1 MEDITRDEI
10 YNFKSSS
17 SISTNHNSRPR
28 STYLNQRNAARLFK
42 NHQSRSVS
50 PNNFE
55 PIYLEHKPI
64 ENKQSNLK
72 KRNLSNILINID
84 KKQDTSTELRQSF
97 GSQQEIQ
104 QAIRPKSTNQQARTT
119 QSGISILKTA
129 DSKQNNQLLNDA
141 SYTAKDQQSINNS
154 YYNQFYNVS
163 KLLNQSDN
171 LLDTSGILDF
181 NSNSTKNA
189 QKICQT
195 EGTAQ
200 KNNYFHKTQ
209 DIGQNDS
216 FFTKED
222 LDGSKILSEN
232 YQKSNQEQR
241 SQYKKVLPTQSSKKS
256 NRKIMISNSRDQ
268 INSIQEEA
276 KTAESHISNQE
287 QPKSKLTNIENQR
300 DKKEQKENQQE
311 DENRKT
317 HTKMQFFDE
326 NEVKNISYYIGNMD
340 YEDFKVYTEAQL
352 LSKMDKESLIIR
364 LQILEQENKEIKC
377 HNLHLS
383 SKFKEMLNEYARF
396 KDYHDNLDRKSLYQ
410 KHVQKLA
417 DLSKLCHNQTEI
429 ILQKNNKIAELEQII
444 INKDQEIDSLN
455 SQIANYDTKKQQD
468 LLEID
473 NKYKQQIKDFTER
486 VDYLNKENRKI
497 VLLEKTVKDLM
508 DKIQEDTKKYLNA
521 LEKSEER
528 YKALSSKQTEK
539 EREIFGLK
547 ENIKQLENQIK
558 YIQEQNLNV
567 IEDKCSDYEKQ
578 LQQKELELYQ
588 INLKY
593 QKQESQYISDIKEL
607 QESIQN
613 FRKQI
618 TDNQLNFLE
627 KEQDLRNQMQSI
639 REQFDAYKVDTINQT
654 AELIKKIENLEKNL
668 DEKKKI
674 VESKIKEISQ
684 KSYRIV
690 ELQKQLEQQTIS
702 KQKMKEEHEKEMN
715 KLFQT
720 KQDENKSLTFK
731 FKELKLYYEVEI
743 ENLKKEYDDRVKECS
758 SNATD
763 AKRQYQAMKNNY
775 NQEMEG
781 KETEIEFLKNKI
793 FEEKQ
798 KIKDQLD
805 CQYKDMIKDM
815 QKRISFLQNELD
827 EQKIEIENTIC
838 EDLAVYNRQ
847 SKFWKKSRQIR
858 EEKYSYK
865 SINSEESN
873 NKEATPLK
881 KKNTISAKITQN
893 SQINQADALK
903 IRFQVVAKCAAA
915 FEEQQNKIDNL
926 RAQLDTQ
933 QKRAN
938 ALLKQQYIGGS
949 VMDSQNIQH
958 NDTQAFKKG
967 YDNQNIMQNINNEQ
981 YQKDIY
987 LDENDLKD
995 LQLAKQIKELR
1006 EQLYQQKL
1014 KNQELQDLFI
1024 KKEYEL
1030 NEQHKQEKKN
1040 LQKEFDSINQVK
1052 IQQVFE
1058 KDILIE
1064 KYATKIADLQKYVE
1078 ESAQQLES
1086 QVKFTEKMKQ
1096 QFIELDLKNQNIVNM
1111 VLQEKEELYQMW
1123 ENRESLPKDLR
1134 EIENLNQIIARLNI
1148 EIKQLKN
1155 QIVNINNTKNG
1166 GATQGLVFESQL
1178 RTSSDFGPAN
1188 SQKINYDSATY
1199 KTNNLNNE
1207 SDKKNLYSE
1216 NDISRINNSKSIS
1229 IPKKDTRKDY
1239 SRPRTKTSIKME
1251 QDKQD
1256 SYLN

>member
-28 STYLNQRNAARLFK
+28 STYLNQRNATRVFK

-55 PIYLEHKPI
+55 PIYLEHKSI
-64 ENKQSNLK
+64 KNKQSNLK

-84 KKQDTSTELRQSF
+84 KKQDISNELRVSY
-97 GSQQEIQ
+97 GSQQEIH
-104 QAIRPKSTNQQARTT
+104 QAIRPKSTNQQARIT
-119 QSGISILKTA
+119 QSGIDILKTA
-129 DSKQNNQLLNDA
+129 ESKQNNQILNDV
-141 SYTAKDQQSINNS
+141 SYTANDKQSTNNS

-163 KLLNQSDN
+163 KLLNKSDN
-171 LLDTSGILDF
+171 LLDTSSILDY
-181 NSNSTKNA
+181 NNNSTKNA
-189 QKICQT
+189 SKNFQT
-195 EGTAQ
+195 EGSAQ
-200 KNNYFHKTQ
+200 RNNYFHQTQ
-209 DIGQNDS
+209 EIGLNDS

-222 LDGSKILSEN
+222 LDCSKILSEN
-232 YQKSNQEQR
+232 CQKSNQEQR
-241 SQYKKVLPTQSSKKS
+241 VQFKKLLPNQSNKKS

-268 INSIQEEA
+268 ISSIQEEE
-276 KTAESHISNQE
+276 KTAESHISHQE
-287 QPKSKLTNIENQR
+287 QLKSKLTNLENQR
-300 DKKEQKENQQE
+300 DKKEQKENLQE
-311 DENRKT
+311 DENWKT
-317 HTKMQFFDE
+317 HTQMEFFDE
-326 NEVKNISYYIGNMD
+326 NVIKNISYYIGNMD

-383 SKFKEMLNEYARF
+383 SKFKEMLNEYSRF

-417 DLSKLCHNQTEI
+417 DLSKFCHNQTEI

-444 INKDQEIDSLN
+444 IKKDQEISSLN
-455 SQIANYDTKKQQD
+455 SQIANYDAQKQQD
-468 LLEID
+468 LLEIE
-473 NKYKQQIKDFTER
+473 NQLKQQIKDFIER

-528 YKALSSKQTEK
+528 YKTLSSKQTEK

-547 ENIKQLENQIK
+547 ENIKQLESQIK
-558 YIQEQNLNV
+558 DIQEQNQNS
-567 IEDKCSDYEKQ
+567 IQDKCSDYERQ
-578 LQQKELELYQ
+578 LQQKELDLHQ
-588 INLKY
+588 LNLQL
-593 QKQESQYISDIKEL
+593 QKQENKYISDIKEL
-607 QESIQN
+607 QENIQN
-613 FRKQI
+613 LRKQI
-618 TDNQLNFLE
+618 SDNQVSFQE
-627 KEQDLRNQMQSI
+627 KEHDLRNQMSSI
-639 REQFDAYKVDTINQT
+639 RDQFDAYKVDTINQT
-654 AELIKKIENLEKNL
+654 AELIKQIENLERNL

-674 VESKIKEISQ
+674 IEARIKEISQ
-684 KSYRIV
+684 KSYKIV

-702 KQKMKEEHEKEMN
+702 KQQMKEEYEKEMN

-720 KQDENKSLTFK
+720 KQDDNKSLTFK

-743 ENLKKEYDDRVKECS
+743 EKLKKDYDDRVKECS
-758 SNATD
+758 SNAND

-793 FEEKQ
+793 YEEKQ
-798 KIKDQLD
+798 KIKEQLEN
-805 CQYKDMIKDM
+805 QYKDMIKDM

-847 SKFWKKSRQIR
+847 SKFWKKSRQIK

-881 KKNTISAKITQN
+881 KKNTISSKATQN
-893 SQINQADALK
+893 QQINYLDVLK

-915 FEEQQNKIDNL
+915 FEEQQNKIDSL

-949 VMDSQNIQH
+949 VKESQNIQL
-958 NDTQAFKKG
+958 N
-967 YDNQNIMQNINNEQ
+967 DNQVFNYQIQSLNNEQ

-995 LQLAKQIKELR
+995 LQLAKQVKELR
-1006 EQLYQQKL
+1006 EQLYSQKL

-1064 KYATKIADLQKYVE
+1064 KYSTKIVELQKYVE
-1078 ESAQQLES
+1078 DSAQQLES

-1096 QFIELDLKNQNIVNM
+1096 QFRELDFKNQNIVN
-1111 VLQEKEELYQMW
+1111 VVQKEKEELYQMW

-1155 QIVNINNTKNG
+1155 QILNINNTKNS

-1178 RTSSDFGPAN
+1178 RTSSDFPPTN
-1188 SQKINYDSATY
+1188 SQKNNYDFATY
-1199 KTNNLNNE
+1199 KNNNLNNE
-1207 SDKKNLYSE
+1207 SDKKNLSID
-1216 NDISRINNSKSIS
+1216 NDISRNNISKSIHY
-1229 IPKKDTRKDY
+1229 PKKDTRKDY
-1239 SRPRTKTSIKME
+1239 SRPRTKTSIKIE

-1256 SYLN
+1256 YNFN

>member
-28 STYLNQRNAARLFK
+28 STYINQKNATRLFK

-55 PIYLEHKPI
+55 PIYLEHKFI
-64 ENKQSNLK
+64 DNKQSNLK
-72 KRNLSNILINID
+72 KRNLSNIQINID
-84 KKQDTSTELRQSF
+84 KKQDLSTELRQSY

-104 QAIRPKSTNQQARTT
+104 QMKRPKSTNQQARII
-119 QSGISILKTA
+119 QSGVSILKTT
-129 DSKQNNQLLNDA
+129 DSKQNNQKLNDF
-141 SYTAKDQQSINNS
+141 SYTAKDQQSTNNS

-163 KLLNQSDN
+163 KLLNKSDN
-171 LLDTSGILDF
+171 LLDTSSILDF
-181 NSNSTKNA
+181 NSSSTKNM
-189 QKICQT
+189 QKNFQT
-195 EGTAQ
+195 EGSAQ
-200 KNNYFHKTQ
+200 KNNYFDKAQEIRQ
-209 DIGQNDS
+209 DDS

-222 LDGSKILSEN
+222 FDSSKILSEN
-232 YQKSNQEQR
+232 YQKSNYEQR
-241 SQYKKVLPTQSSKKS
+241 SQYKKLLPSQSNKKN
-256 NRKIMISNSRDQ
+256 NRKIIISNSRDQ

-276 KTAESHISNQE
+276 KTAESHLSHQE
-287 QPKSKLTNIENQR
+287 QSKPKLTNLENQSN
-300 DKKEQKENQQE
+300 KKEQKENIQE
-311 DENRKT
+311 DENKKT
-317 HTKMQFFDE
+317 HTKMEFFDE

-352 LSKMDKESLIIR
+352 LSRMDKESLIIR

-383 SKFKEMLNEYARF
+383 SKFKEMLNEYAKF

-444 INKDQEIDSLN
+444 VKKDQEIDSLN
-455 SQIANYDTKKQQD
+455 FQIANYDTQKQQD

-473 NKYKQQIKDFTER
+473 NQYKQQIKDFIER

-497 VLLEKTVKDLM
+497 VLLEKTIKDLM

-521 LEKSEER
+521 LDKSEER

-539 EREIFGLK
+539 EREIYGLK
-547 ENIKQLENQIK
+547 ENIKQLESQIK
-558 YIQEQNLNV
+558 YIQEQNLNS
-567 IEDKCSDYEKQ
+567 IQDKCSDYERQ
-578 LQQKELELYQ
+578 LQQKELDLHQ
-588 INLKY
+588 LNLKY
-593 QKQESQYISDIKEL
+593 QKQESQYVQDIKEL
-607 QESIQN
+607 QETISNLRSQISGQEQN
-613 FRKQI
+613 FQER
-618 TDNQLNFLE
+618 
-627 KEQDLRNQMQSI
+627 EQGLRNQIQSI
-639 REQFDAYKVDTINQT
+639 REQFDGYKVDTINQT
-654 AELIKKIENLEKNL
+654 AELIKKIESLERFL
-668 DEKKKI
+668 EEKKQIIETKL
-674 VESKIKEISQ
+674 KEISQ
-684 KSYRIV
+684 KSNRIV
-690 ELQKQLEQQTIS
+690 ELQKQLEQQALS

-743 ENLKKEYDDRVKECS
+743 EKIKKEYDDRVKECS
-758 SNATD
+758 SSAND

-781 KETEIEFLKNKI
+781 KETEIEFLKNKLY
-793 FEEKQ
+793 EEKQ
-798 KIKDQLD
+798 KIKDQLES
-805 CQYKDMIKDM
+805 QYKDMIKDM

-827 EQKIEIENTIC
+827 EQKIEIEATIC

-881 KKNTISAKITQN
+881 KKIPISAKTIQN
-893 SQINQADALK
+893 QQVNYADALK
-903 IRFQVVAKCAAA
+903 VRFQVIARCAAA
-915 FEEQQNKIDNL
+915 FEQQQNKIDNL

-949 VMDSQNIQH
+949 AIESQNIQL
-958 NDTQAFKKG
+958 NDTQTFKKD
-967 YDNQNIMQNINNEQ
+967 YDNLNQIMNEQ
-981 YQKDIY
+981 FQKDIY

-995 LQLAKQIKELR
+995 LQLAKQVKELR
-1006 EQLYQQKL
+1006 EQLYSQKL
-1014 KNQELQDLFI
+1014 KNQELQDQFI

-1030 NEQHKQEKKN
+1030 NEQHKLEKKN
-1040 LQKEFDSINQVK
+1040 LQKEFDSINQIK

-1064 KYATKIADLQKYVE
+1064 KYATKIAELQKYVE

-1096 QFIELDLKNQNIVNM
+1096 QFLELDLKNQNIVNM
-1111 VLQEKEELYQMW
+1111 VQKEKEELCQMW

-1155 QIVNINNTKNG
+1155 QIMNINNSKHST
-1166 GATQGLVFESQL
+1166 TQGLVFESQL
-1178 RTSSDFGPAN
+1178 RTSSDFPTN
-1188 SQKINYDSATY
+1188 QQKINYDITAF
-1199 KTNNLNNE
+1199 KTNNRNQEN
-1207 SDKKNLYSE
+1207 DKKNQTSE
-1216 NDISRINNSKSIS
+1216 NDISTNNMSKSIN
-1229 IPKKDTRKDY
+1229 IPKKDVRKDY
-1239 SRPRTKTSIKME
+1239 SRPRTKTSIKIE
-1251 QDKQD
+1251 QENQD
-1256 SYLN
+1256 YNLN